1 VFWVLDLC
9 VLFSLLC
16 FGSWV
21 AGGVFAHT
29 FQNIN
34 EVAHGEEDD
43 KETAMKEV
51 E

>member
-1 VFWVLDLC
+1 MS
-9 VLFSLLC
+9 FSLLC
-16 FGSWV
+16 FESWV

-34 EVAHGEEDD
+34 EVAHGEVDD